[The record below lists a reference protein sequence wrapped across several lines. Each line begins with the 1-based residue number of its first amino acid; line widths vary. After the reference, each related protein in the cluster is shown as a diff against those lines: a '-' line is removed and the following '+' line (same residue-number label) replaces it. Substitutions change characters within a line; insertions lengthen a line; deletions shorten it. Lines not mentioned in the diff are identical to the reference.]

1 MACPKTWKSYSEQLD
16 LLKSRGMN
24 ISDKG
29 KALEYLERIGYYR
42 LSGYWY
48 PFREHVQTTRPT
60 PPQRLD
66 TFKQGTYFSQIVE
79 LYVFDKQL
87 RLLLIDALERIE
99 IALRADIVFLL
110 GKYDPFVYLHPQFF
124 SNTISTPSEL
134 ETHTKWL
141 KWLTIHTR
149 SIDASGEECI
159 KHYKSVYGLPLPIWV
174 ACEVWDFGTLS
185 VLFSIMRKDDQEE
198 ISKKYD
204 VLDGKT
210 FASWLYSLNYLRN
223 VCAHHNRLWNR
234 NIHVQPKLPHRGQVL
249 LTDTFIGDAHKQA
262 RVYLLICICRHFMGK
277 INPSSTWWER
287 LKRHLLDNFPQIDH
301 LGISVSDMG
310 TIIDW
315 DK

>member
-1 MACPKTWKSYSEQLD
+1 MACPKTWKSYSEQLE
-16 LLKSRGMN
+16 LLKLRGMN

-66 TFKQGTYFSQIVE
+66 TFKQGTCFSQIVE

-99 IALRADIVFLL
+99 IALREDIAYLL
-110 GKYDPFVYLHPQFF
+110 GEDDPFMYLD
-124 SNTISTPSEL
+124 SNQLNNTRL
-134 ETHTKWL
+134 LQHQKWL
-141 KWLTIHTR
+141 KRHAEF
-149 SIDASGEECI
+149 IDKSGEEGI
-159 KHYKSVYGLPLPIWV
+159 KHYKTNYGLPLPIWV
-174 ACEVWDFGTLS
+174 ACGIWDFGTLS
-185 VLFSIMRKDDQEE
+185 TLFSTMKIGDQEK

-204 VLDGKT
+204 VLNGKT
-210 FASWLYSLNYLRN
+210 FASWLHSLNYLRN

-234 NIHVQPKLPHRGQVL
+234 NIDIQPKLPYLGQVL
-249 LTDTFIGDAHKQA
+249 LTDPFIGDTHKQA

-287 LKRHLLDNFPQIDH
+287 LKRHLLDNFPSVDH